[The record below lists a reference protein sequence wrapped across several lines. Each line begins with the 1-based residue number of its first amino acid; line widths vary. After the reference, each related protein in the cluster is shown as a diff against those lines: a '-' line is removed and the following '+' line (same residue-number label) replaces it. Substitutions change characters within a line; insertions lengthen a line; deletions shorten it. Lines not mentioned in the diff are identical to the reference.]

1 MSGNFMSSYP
11 ILRKYAMDKSRIDCN
26 YVGSLFID
34 KVRVGEKFDVNI
46 RFNLIITGWINCGH

>member
-1 MSGNFMSSYP
+1 MQWTNREL
-11 ILRKYAMDKSRIDCN
+11 IVH

-46 RFNLIITGWINCGH
+46 RFNLIKQVGSIVDINPTY